1 MSQIRISKFE
11 IVLRTPTPAGRVPSF
26 ETMLKFSKFSFGVP
40 TFQAGP
46 QFQMTKTICSFKFN
60 IVWDI
65 GTFVFRICF
74 GFRASDF
81 GFVYAR

>member
-1 MSQIRISKFE
+1 
-11 IVLRTPTPAGRVPSF
+11 
-26 ETMLKFSKFSFGVP
+26 MLKFSKFSFGVP

-46 QFQMTKTICSFKFN
+46 QFQMTKTIYSFKYN

-81 GFVYAR
+81 EFVYAR

>member
-11 IVLRTPTPAGRVPSF
+11 IGPSNSHPWGVGSQF
-26 ETMLKFSKFSFGVP
+26 RNNAQILKI
-40 TFQAGP
+40 
-46 QFQMTKTICSFKFN
+46 QMTKTVYSFKFN

-81 GFVYAR
+81 DFV

>member
-1 MSQIRISKFE
+1 
-11 IVLRTPTPAGRVPSF
+11 
-26 ETMLKFSKFSFGVP
+26 
-40 TFQAGP
+40 
-46 QFQMTKTICSFKFN
+46 MTKTIYSFEFT

-81 GFVYAR
+81 GFV